1 MRRLFLVRHAKTEP
15 AVGRNDYARKLTDG
29 GREAARRM
37 AGVLAE
43 RGTLPETLI
52 HSGAARAM
60 ETAEIFARAWP
71 GRVSLE
77 KDAAIYEAS
86 PSTLLALVRALPD
99 SRTSV
104 ALVGHNPG
112 MGELAFS
119 LAGSGVYGDIRR
131 IGCRYPTCAVTEF
144 EFRVEAWDEIQRGG
158 GVLVTYLTPAEAEA

>member
-1 MRRLFLVRHAKTEP
+1 M
-15 AVGRNDYARKLTDG
+15 
-29 GREAARRM
+29 AA
-37 AGVLAE
+37 ALAE

-71 GRVSLE
+71 GHVSLE
-77 KDAAIYEAS
+77 KDGRIYEAS
-86 PSTLLALVRALPD
+86 PSTLLALARALPD

-131 IGCRYPTCAVTEF
+131 MACRYPTCAVAEF
-144 EFRVEAWDEIQRGG
+144 EFRVEAWEELQRGG
-158 GVLVTYLTPAEAEA
+158 GVLVLYRTPAEADA